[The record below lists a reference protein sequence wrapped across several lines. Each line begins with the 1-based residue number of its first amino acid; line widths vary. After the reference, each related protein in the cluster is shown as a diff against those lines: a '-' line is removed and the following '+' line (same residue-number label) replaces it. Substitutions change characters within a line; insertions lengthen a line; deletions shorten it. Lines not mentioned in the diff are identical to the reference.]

1 MIYFCKSSDDMMNKN
16 RRMII
21 QKKSLADM
29 VAEQL
34 GQQIAEGV
42 YKIGDKLP
50 TEPELM
56 ETFKVGR
63 SSVREAVKLLVNKGV
78 VRVRQGSGTF
88 VADPSEN
95 DDVGIKMNNANR
107 TELDEVRKILDIAI
121 VEKAVARRTEKD
133 IERMRSSLEV
143 RKIKAKNGLLKECI
157 EADLNF
163 HIAIADATHNRI
175 LADIYRSASAHL
187 LSEFNRIYSGTNCF
201 VNSQTSHEK
210 LLRYIVAGDLKNA
223 RKMIIKIVE
232 EP

>member
-1 MIYFCKSSDDMMNKN
+1 
-16 RRMII
+16 MII

-34 GQQIAEGV
+34 RQQISEGV
-42 YKIGDKLP
+42 YTIGDKLP

-56 ETFKVGR
+56 KTFKVGR
-63 SSVREAVKLLVNKGV
+63 SSVREAVKLLVNMGV
-78 VRVRQGSGTF
+78 VQVRQGAGTF
-88 VADPSEN
+88 VAETSD
-95 DDVGIKMNNANR
+95 ANGGSINMSIADR
-107 TELDEVRKILDIAI
+107 TELDIAI

-133 IERMRSSLEV
+133 IERMQSSLET
-143 RKIKAKNGLLKECI
+143 RKINAKNGLLKECI

-175 LADIYRSASAHL
+175 LTDIYRSASLHL
-187 LSEFNRIYSGTNCF
+187 LSEFNRIYDGTACF

-210 LLRYIVAGDLKNA
+210 LLRYIIAGDLKNA
-223 RKMIIKIVE
+223 RKMATRIVE

>member
-1 MIYFCKSSDDMMNKN
+1 
-16 RRMII
+16 MII

-34 GQQIAEGV
+34 RQQITEGV
-42 YKIGDKLP
+42 YGIGDKLP

-56 ETFKVGR
+56 KTFRVGR
-63 SSVREAVKLLVNKGV
+63 SSIREAVKLLVNMGV
-78 VRVRQGSGTF
+78 VQVRQGSGTF
-88 VADPSEN
+88 VAEPSDN
-95 DDVGIKMNNANR
+95 DDGSIKMRNADR

-133 IERMRSSLEV
+133 IERMQSSLEA
-143 RKIKAKNGLLKECI
+143 RKANAKNGLLKECI

-163 HIAIADATHNRI
+163 HIAIADATRNRI

-187 LSEFNRIYSGTNCF
+187 LSEFNRIYDSTDCF

-210 LLRYIVAGDLKNA
+210 LLRYIIAGDLKNA
-223 RKMIIKIVE
+223 RKMATRIVE